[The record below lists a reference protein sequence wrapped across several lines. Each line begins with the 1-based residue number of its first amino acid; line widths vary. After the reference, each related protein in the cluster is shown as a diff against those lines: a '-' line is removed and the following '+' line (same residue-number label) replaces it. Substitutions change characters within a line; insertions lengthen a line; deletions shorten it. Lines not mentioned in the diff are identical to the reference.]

1 MSAVLIAA
9 YEQREVG
16 RVERRREGKLRFV
29 YDATWRATRGAFPL
43 SLALPLAAAEH
54 PSAPIEAYL
63 WGLLP
68 DSEQVLERWARR
80 FQVSARNVFALLAE
94 VGEECAGAVQ
104 FVREERWEALRAE
117 STPRIEWLDEAELE
131 QRLRQ
136 LREDHAAARRIGDAG
151 QFSLA
156 GAQPK
161 TALFH
166 DGKRWG
172 IPAGRTPTTHILK
185 PPTGEFDGHAENE
198 HFCLAL
204 ARACGLPAAHSRVL
218 RFGREVA
225 IAVERYDRA
234 RLAEGRVVRLH
245 QEDLCQALGVPP
257 MRKYESEGGPGV
269 RAIHA
274 LLRESSSKPEEDA
287 RTFVDALIF
296 QWLIA
301 GTDAH
306 AKNYAVLHAPGPRL
320 RLAPLYDLASALP
333 YAQIDAQ
340 RLGLAMK
347 IGGKAKL
354 REVGPKQWRAC
365 AEELGLAPR
374 ALLERA
380 AEMAEGLPRHVAAVR
395 AALAAEGL
403 AHPLVP
409 RLAELLAARA
419 EERGGVLREALRVGS

>member
-1 MSAVLIAA
+1 M
-9 YEQREVG
+9 G
-16 RVERRREGKLRFV
+16 RVLRTRQGKLSFV
-29 YDATWRATRGAFPL
+29 YDEAWRATRGAFPL

-68 DSEQVLERWARR
+68 DNEAVLERWARR
-80 FQVSARNVFALLAE
+80 FQVSARNVFGLLAE

-104 FVREERWEALRAE
+104 FVREERWEMLREE
-117 STPRIEWLDEAELE
+117 SAPRIDWLEEKDLE
-131 QRLRQ
+131 QRLRA
-136 LREDHAAARRIGDAG
+136 LREDHAASRRLGDAG

-166 DGKRWG
+166 DGARWG

-204 ARACGLPAAHSRVL
+204 ARSLGLPAAHSRVV
-218 RFGREVA
+218 RFGGEVA

-234 RLAEGRVVRLH
+234 RLPDGRVVRLH

-257 MRKYESEGGPGV
+257 LRKYESEGGPGI

-306 AKNYAVLHAPGPRL
+306 AKNYALLHAPGPRV

-333 YAQIDAQ
+333 YPQQIDAY
-340 RLGLAMK
+340 RASLAMK
-347 IGGKAKL
+347 VGGKAAL
-354 REVGPKQWRAC
+354 REIGPKQWASC
-365 AEELGLAPR
+365 ATELGLAPR
-374 ALLERA
+374 ELLARGAEQAERLVARAFESRDALAR
-380 AEMAEGLPRHVAAVR
+380 EGLD
-395 AALAAEGL
+395 
-403 AHPLVP
+403 HPLVP
-409 RLAELLAARA
+409 RLAEALAARGK
-419 EERGGVLREALRVGS
+419 ERGAVLRAALQSAE